1 MGTGKIP
8 MRMCTGCREMKP
20 KCELTRVVRSPEG
33 QVSLD
38 ARGKA
43 PGRGAYVCRSAECL
57 KKAMRSHAID
67 RALGVTVPQELYET
81 LRLEM
86 EALPDGTE

>member
-1 MGTGKIP
+1 MPKKVP
-8 MRMCTGCREMKP
+8 MRQCLGCREMMP
-20 KCELTRVVRSPEG
+20 KREVRSPEG

>member
-1 MGTGKIP
+1 
-8 MRMCTGCREMKP
+8 MC
-20 KCELTRVVRSPEG
+20 
-33 QVSLD
+33 
-38 ARGKA
+38 A
-43 PGRGAYVCRSAECL
+43 RSAECL

>member
-1 MGTGKIP
+1 
-8 MRMCTGCREMKP
+8 
-20 KCELTRVVRSPEG
+20 
-33 QVSLD
+33 
-38 ARGKA
+38 
-43 PGRGAYVCRSAECL
+43 VCRSAECL